1 MYIKKIRRICDV
13 KGCKNMDSFFISR
26 IAEGG
31 GSIVVCADCIREA
44 AKAIENYKEPEKKAN
59 GEKSE
64 PPKFI
69 FSRTDAEMGIAAK
82 SKVNSVPATHEP
94 NVEMPEFVS
103 GEAPATEMVTDAESS
118 ETENTDEAVETEAPK
133 KPAKKSKKKGGK

>member
-44 AKAIENYKEPEKKAN
+44 AKAIENYKEPEKKAS

-69 FSRTDAEMGIAAK
+69 FSRTDAEMGIVTK
-82 SKVNSVPATHEP
+82 SEDGSALETHEP
-94 NVEMPEFVS
+94 T
-103 GEAPATEMVTDAESS
+103 TETVTDAESS
-118 ETENTDEAVETEAPK
+118 ETENTDEAVVTEAPK

>member
-31 GSIVVCADCIREA
+31 GSIVVCADCIRKA
-44 AKAIENYKEPEKKAN
+44 AKAIENYKEPEKKAS

-69 FSRTDAEMGIAAK
+69 FSRTDAEMGIVTK
-82 SKVNSVPATHEP
+82 SEVNSVPATHEP
-94 NVEMPEFVS
+94 NGKMPEFVP
-103 GEAPATEMVTDAESS
+103 GEASATETVTDAESS
-118 ETENTDEAVETEAPK
+118 KTDNSDKAVVTEAPK